1 LITLSQILYTTRAN
15 HALWRVA
22 ALELA
27 RDALAGA
34 NVDALACAFPLLVGD
49 DGGAPVA
56 DDVDAVLRD
65 AVLLIAEGPLARA
78 GDPPAAAAAQLERWN
93 DQQSSAASTAVVP
106 RRTPWRNGADA
117 ERARAT
123 LQQALFACAT
133 PQLAARF
140 AALERLYAQ
149 SLHAQLVARP
159 ALGGI

>member
-1 LITLSQILYTTRAN
+1 LSQILYTTRAN

-22 ALELA
+22 APELA

-56 DDVDAVLRD
+56 DDADAVLRD

-123 LQQALFACAT
+123 LQQAL
-133 PQLAARF
+133 LRARRRSSPH
-140 AALERLYAQ
+140 ASRRSSASMRIAQ